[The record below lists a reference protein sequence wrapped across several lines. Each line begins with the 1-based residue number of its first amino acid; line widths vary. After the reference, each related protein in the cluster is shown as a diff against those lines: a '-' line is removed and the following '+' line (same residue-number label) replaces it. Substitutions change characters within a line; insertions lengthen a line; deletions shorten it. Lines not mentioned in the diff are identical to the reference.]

1 MAAKKKTK
9 KSPEEVAEALMKRVN
24 RIERVIDTFEK
35 FDLSS
40 DKELEKNVAS
50 ATQLLGRYKRALD
63 RKIEKLSE

>member
-9 KSPEEVAEALMKRVN
+9 KSPEEVAEALAKRVK
-24 RIERVIDTFEK
+24 RIEKVIDTFEK

-40 DKELEKNVAS
+40 DKELEKNVVS
-50 ATQLLGRYKRALD
+50 ATQLLVRYKRTLD

>member
-9 KSPEEVAEALMKRVN
+9 KSPEEVAEALAKRVK

-40 DKELEKNVAS
+40 DKELEKNVVS
-50 ATQLLGRYKRALD
+50 ATQLLGRYKRTLD

>member
-9 KSPEEVAEALMKRVN
+9 KSPEEIVEALAKRVK

-50 ATQLLGRYKRALD
+50 ATQLLGRYKRVLD
-63 RKIEKLSE
+63 RKIKKLSE